1 MQRKR
6 IAIIGAGPAGL
17 TAAYLLVKAGQEVVV
32 FEKDSKYV
40 GGISRTES
48 YKGYHFD
55 IGGHRFFSKSEE
67 VENLWTEI
75 LGDDMIECQRSS
87 RIFYNKKFFSYP
99 LMATEAL
106 QKLGLI
112 ETSLCVGSY
121 LKAKI
126 LPIKHPQNFE
136 EWVSNHFGKR
146 LFNIFFKTY
155 TEKVWGIPTHEI
167 SADWAAQRIKGLSL
181 TSAIKNAFVKP
192 KNVGNSK
199 VIKTLID
206 TFRYPKY
213 GPGMMWEACA
223 KKVTAP
229 MRILSIIT
237 YPFVSLL
244 GVSTGLISKIFNI
257 KPNESTV
264 TEEEIRAIISEG
276 TETGAIEETE
286 QEIIHRVFHLG
297 DRNITSLMTH
307 RTDIVWMD
315 VTSKV
320 ADIKQKMREVVHT
333 SYPLCQDNLD
343 NIKGL
348 VSIKDILLATDETPL
363 LELMKPGLYVPENNT
378 VYQVMEKFKKYNSY
392 TCFIVDEYGSL
403 EGMMTLNDILEAIV
417 GDIAPGDDND
427 YEIVKREDGT
437 YLVDAQIPFYD
448 FLSRFLKTDY
458 LSDDEMD
465 FNTLAGFVLH
475 LVGSIPHTGEKF
487 EWKEFSF
494 EIIDMDGNRIDKI
507 LVILSEK
514 LKREVEDDE

>member
-1 MQRKR
+1 MG
-6 IAIIGAGPAGL
+6 AIILILVLIIFNGLFAMAEIALISARKTKLEVQANKGDEMAKRALELANSPDRFLSTVQIGITLMTILAGIFSEDKVKHSL
-17 TAAYLLVKAGQEVVV
+17 IEYLNQFTWTQSHSITIATIFVV
-32 FEKDSKYV
+32 FCVTYLSL
-40 GGISRTES
+40 ISE
-48 YKGYHFD
+48 
-55 IGGHRFFSKSEE
+55 
-67 VENLWTEI
+67 
-75 LGDDMIECQRSS
+75 
-87 RIFYNKKFFSYP
+87 
-99 LMATEAL
+99 
-106 QKLGLI
+106 LI
-112 ETSLCVGSY
+112 
-121 LKAKI
+121 
-126 LPIKHPQNFE
+126 
-136 EWVSNHFGKR
+136 GKR
-146 LFNIFFKTY
+146 
-155 TEKVWGIPTHEI
+155 V
-167 SADWAAQRIKGLSL
+167 GLS
-181 TSAIKNAFVKP
+181 KP
-192 KNVGNSK
+192 EK
-199 VIKTLID
+199 I
-206 TFRYPKY
+206 
-213 GPGMMWEACA
+213 A
-223 KKVTAP
+223 KLVTAP

-237 YPFVSLL
+237 YPFISLL

-507 LVILSEK
+507 LVILSDK